1 MKHIMFTP
9 PFLWEDKLSR
19 VEIDNRKI
27 YPLLLVP
34 ISDKE
39 LEYKNKYGT
48 DALEILFENEAIDIF
63 DIKRKSVV

>member
-1 MKHIMFTP
+1 M
-9 PFLWEDKLSR
+9 
-19 VEIDNRKI
+19 EIDNRNI

-39 LEYKNKYGT
+39 LDYKNKYGT
-48 DALEILFENEAIDIF
+48 DALETLFENEAIDIF